1 MAAYSALRPTALL
14 HSRLSAVQANICVVF
29 NTQCVIQKMLVDYKG
44 AEGILGEPK
53 YHLLN

>member
-14 HSRLSAVQANICVVF
+14 RSLSAVHANICVVF
-29 NTQCVIQKMLVDYKG
+29 NTQSVIQKMLVDYKG

>member
-14 HSRLSAVQANICVVF
+14 RSRLSAVHANICVVC
-29 NTQCVIQKMLVDYKG
+29 NTQSVMQKVLVDYKG